1 MCAPLSRIKEG
12 DMRQKSATTSR
23 KLRTAFGLALLGSV
37 MLAGSPAFAEILQF
51 SALGLIK
58 RCPCILGTEAD
69 DAEQN
74 NGVLELKGVDMTYF
88 MPVALPDG
96 QRVCRF
102 TMIYNDT
109 NASDSM
115 VAVLKRKRIDVG
127 GDPEGGVTNMALVT
141 SAAGTP
147 DTMRKVSDASIVKPL
162 INTNKNFYFIELDA
176 PSVNLNPIGFQ
187 IDVRDGPCA

>member
-1 MCAPLSRIKEG
+1 MGA
-12 DMRQKSATTSR
+12 
-23 KLRTAFGLALLGSV
+23 AFGLALLGSI

-58 RCPCILGTEAD
+58 RCPCLAGDEAD
-69 DAEQN
+69 NAIQN
-74 NGVLELKGVDMTYF
+74 NGMLELEGVNMTYF

-102 TMIYNDT
+102 TMIYNDI
-109 NASDSM
+109 NASESM
-115 VAVLKRKRIDVG
+115 VAVLKRKTIDVG
-127 GDPEGGVTNMALVT
+127 GDPEGGITNMALVT

-147 DTMRKVSDASIVKPL
+147 NTIRKVSDRSIVTPL
-162 INTNKNFYFIELDA
+162 INTNRNFYFIELDA

-187 IDVRDGPCA
+187 IDVRNGPCP